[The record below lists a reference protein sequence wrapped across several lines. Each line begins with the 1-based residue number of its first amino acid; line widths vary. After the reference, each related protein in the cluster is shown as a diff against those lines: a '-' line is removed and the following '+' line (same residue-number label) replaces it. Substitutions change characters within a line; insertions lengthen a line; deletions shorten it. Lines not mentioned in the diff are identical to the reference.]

1 MVYVGK
7 YLELRDVGNSVHVFF
22 FRVHTGAFVVGIV
35 SLVQSVRY
43 LCMTQSRIA

>member
-7 YLELRDVGNSVHVFF
+7 YLEIPDTGGSVCVFF
-22 FRVHTGAFVVGIV
+22 FCVYAGAFVVGIV